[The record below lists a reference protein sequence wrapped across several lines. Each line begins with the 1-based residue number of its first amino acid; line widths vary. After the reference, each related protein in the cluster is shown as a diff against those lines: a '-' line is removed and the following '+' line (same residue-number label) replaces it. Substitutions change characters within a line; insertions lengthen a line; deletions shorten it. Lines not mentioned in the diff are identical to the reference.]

1 MPTIAWPNLY
11 APLLQVI
18 YDKGPVKD
26 LQWED
31 FDAMR
36 KRVAE
41 EWQALPRKSDNI
53 SATLKAKIRQ
63 QMEARGKN
71 PQF

>member
-1 MPTIAWPNLY
+1 M
-11 APLLQVI
+11 
-18 YDKGPVKD
+18 KD

-36 KRVAE
+36 ERVAE
-41 EWQALPRKSDNI
+41 EWQALPKKSDNI
-53 SATLKAKIRQ
+53 SATLKAKIKQ